1 MAHFEMD
8 RFLKLVLAIQQIPAP
23 TFSEGKRAA
32 FIHDRFLDEGLADVE
47 VDSSG
52 NVLGRL
58 PGENSKQFVVVSA
71 HLDTVFSEDVDL
83 KVREENGII
92 RAPGIGDNAMGLAGL
107 FGLVWKLSSYDSI
120 AFPSNMDREKQGLNK
135 VLRTSLPGDVWLVAN
150 VREEGLGDLF
160 GMRKVVERFGAQPKA
175 YIVVEG
181 MSLGQ
186 VYHRGLGVRRYRI
199 FTRTPGGHS
208 WVDFGKPSAIHE
220 LANLITHL
228 TEIPL
233 PKHPR
238 SSINV
243 GVISGGTSVNT
254 IAPEAYLELDLRSE
268 DQGTLVNL
276 IQKVEELLIEVNR
289 GDVHVTCEVIGD
301 RPVGELDHQHPLV
314 LKAVQAN
321 KSVGLVP
328 ALNVG
333 STDANIPL
341 SQGLPAVCVGITTG
355 GGAHTLD
362 EYINIQPIDQ
372 GLEQLV
378 KLIIS
383 VFEEG

>member
-32 FIHDRFLDEGLADVE
+32 FIHDRFLEEGLSDVE
-47 VDSSG
+47 VDAIG
-52 NVLGRL
+52 NVLARL
-58 PGENSKQFVVVSA
+58 PGRSSRQFVVVSA

-83 KVREENGII
+83 KARQENGII
-92 RAPGIGDNAMGLAGL
+92 RAPGIGDNALGLAGL
-107 FGLVWKLSSYDSI
+107 IGLVWKLRSYDNN
-120 AFPSNMDREKQGLNK
+120 ALPSQMDRDNQGLNK
-135 VLRTSLPGDVWLVAN
+135 VLPAGFPGDVWLVAN

-175 YIVVEG
+175 YIIVEG

-199 FTRTPGGHS
+199 VTRTPGGHS

-220 LANLITHL
+220 LANLVTRL
-228 TEIPL
+228 TELPL
-233 PKHPR
+233 PQHPR

-268 DQGTLVNL
+268 DQGTLEIL
-276 IQKVEELLIEVNR
+276 IEKVEALVKEVNR
-289 GDVHVTCEVIGD
+289 GDVHVTSEVIGD

-314 LKAVQAN
+314 LKAVQAI
-321 KSVGLVP
+321 KDVGLVP
-328 ALNVG
+328 SLNIG

-362 EYINIQPIDQ
+362 EHINIQPIDQ

-378 KLIIS
+378 KLVAS